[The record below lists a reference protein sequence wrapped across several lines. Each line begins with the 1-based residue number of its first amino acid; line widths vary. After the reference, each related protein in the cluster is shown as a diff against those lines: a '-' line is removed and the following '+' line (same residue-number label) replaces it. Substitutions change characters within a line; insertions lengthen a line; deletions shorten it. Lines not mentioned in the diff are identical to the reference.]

1 MRSLS
6 IGLNSTT
13 KQQKYKTFK
22 VNTAAD
28 KTELQWKAGLWE
40 QEGPATESSHVWGN
54 LRVNVDIMIIA
65 DSNWSAQR
73 KTVRIKGKGQKF
85 KTGKQHNR
93 GSKKTPWSLWGLII
107 PGAWGVMLSLW
118 ITEWWPLGGTR
129 LISVK
134 EVEGYI
140 HWVFCGHR
148 GVSSSWNINFRIPKI
163 CGQHDK
169 KCYSKCPSFHALPPQ

>member
-22 VNTAAD
+22 INTAAD

-54 LRVNVDIMIIA
+54 LRVNVDIIIIA

-73 KTVRIKGKGQKF
+73 KTVRIKG
-85 KTGKQHNR
+85 
-93 GSKKTPWSLWGLII
+93 
-107 PGAWGVMLSLW
+107 
-118 ITEWWPLGGTR
+118 
-129 LISVK
+129 
-134 EVEGYI
+134 
-140 HWVFCGHR
+140 
-148 GVSSSWNINFRIPKI
+148 
-163 CGQHDK
+163 
-169 KCYSKCPSFHALPPQ
+169 